1 MAPRA
6 SRGGLKW
13 RICRMARIDTLSS
26 RPNGGGSQGR
36 TPPTADT
43 APAHTKA
50 RVRADS
56 LVAQLRRLYDS
67 MVDEPMPQPI
77 VALLESPKS
86 R

>member
-1 MAPRA
+1 M
-6 SRGGLKW
+6 
-13 RICRMARIDTLSS
+13 
-26 RPNGGGSQGR
+26 
-36 TPPTADT
+36 PPTADR

-50 RVRADS
+50 RARTDS

-77 VALLESPKS
+77 VALLESLKS